1 MTTPARRV
9 ELSAYVLGQDYS
21 LPKVGTAAVAARAG
35 RHVARPH
42 SRPEAGGFCLLLF
55 VTIPAALLYLSGAVD
70 VARHDALYASLLAA
84 VWGVYFLQDRLLRTR
99 LGPLLMRVGQLL
111 VLAGVAGFFGGIYW
125 LILASG

>member
-1 MTTPARRV
+1 MGASPAC
-9 ELSAYVLGQDYS
+9 
-21 LPKVGTAAVAARAG
+21 PAAGARYL
-35 RHVARPH
+35 VRPH
-42 SRPEAGGFCLLLF
+42 WHPEAGGFCLLLF
-55 VTIPAALLYLSGAVD
+55 VTIAAAFLYLSGAVD